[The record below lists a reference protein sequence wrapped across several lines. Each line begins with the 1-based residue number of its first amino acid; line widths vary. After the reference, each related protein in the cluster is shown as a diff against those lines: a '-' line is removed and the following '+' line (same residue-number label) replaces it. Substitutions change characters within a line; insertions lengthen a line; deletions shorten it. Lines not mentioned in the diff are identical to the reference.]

1 MAASVSAIWNA
12 LLTLDETVASALTAV
27 EDQPIRHDFAGIAN
41 LPSFSGVIDA
51 DSTPA
56 ITKGFSG
63 QLTIPGGFI
72 FTLDLTALTGPSATT
87 VDFTGL
93 KVQLVLLAALTNNT
107 GAIAVT
113 LKDNVTGYNLFGLS
127 NAGSEK
133 VTLSPGQ
140 IAFVQLNDKPQDV
153 DSTHK
158 DVNFVGSTVGDIVAV
173 IMVAG

>member
-63 QLTIPGGFI
+63 QVTVPGGAI

-93 KVQLVLLAALTNNT
+93 EVQLVLLAALTNNVSSV
-107 GAIAVT
+107 AVKT
-113 LKDNVTGYNLFGLS
+113 KDSTTGYNLFGPTNTGTDVISLS
-127 NAGSEK
+127 S
-133 VTLSPGQ
+133 GQ
-140 IAFVQLNDKPQDV
+140 IALFQLNDKQQDV

-158 DVNFVGSTVGDIVAV
+158 DVNFIGTTGDIVAI

>member
-12 LLTLDETVASALTAV
+12 LLLIDETVASALTAV

-63 QLTIPGGFI
+63 QLTIPSGAI
-72 FTLDLTALTGPSATT
+72 FTLDLTALTGPSGTT
-87 VDFTGL
+87 VNFTGR
-93 KVQLVLLAALTNNT
+93 KVQLVLLAALTNNVSVVV
-107 GAIAVT
+107 IK
-113 LKDNVTGYNLFGLS
+113 LKDSTTGYNLFGPV
-127 NAGSEK
+127 NTGSDLIS
-133 VTLSPGQ
+133 LSPGQ
-140 IAFVQLNDKPQDV
+140 IALIQSNDKTQDV

-158 DVNFVGSTVGDIVAV
+158 DIVFLGNVGDAVAV
-173 IMVAG
+173 MMVAG